1 MRTDTRGG
9 RCGCCGRAGRVAKS
23 MAGVV
28 CFLNNGG
35 ARICGVLNEFKI
47 LKFHFVKNMVGAVCF

>member
-1 MRTDTRGG
+1 MRTGARGG
-9 RCGCCGRAGRVAKS
+9 RFGRCGRAGRVAKS
-23 MAGVV
+23 MAGGG

-47 LKFHFVKNMVGAVCF
+47 LKFHFG

>member
-1 MRTDTRGG
+1 MRTDTRCG
-9 RCGCCGRAGRVAKS
+9 RFGRCGRAGRVAKS
-23 MAGVV
+23 VGGVV

-47 LKFHFVKNMVGAVCF
+47 LKFHFG